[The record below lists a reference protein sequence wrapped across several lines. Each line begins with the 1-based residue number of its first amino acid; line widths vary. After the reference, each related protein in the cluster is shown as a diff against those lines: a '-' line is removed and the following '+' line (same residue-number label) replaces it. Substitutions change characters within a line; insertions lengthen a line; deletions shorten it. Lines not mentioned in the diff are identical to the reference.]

1 MARKSF
7 TLQKITPNYGSYT
20 QYPSGSAAASVGLA
34 VRADDDTKLK
44 ADGILVAPILDTP
57 VSSGGLLSFVSFFD
71 VSVVDYG
78 ENHLSWDAPLVDLTT
93 VVSPYTVVPTVLVLV
108 YSESGEP
115 ETISD
120 GQTLM
125 FDNRTREYTHYVTP
139 GKWAYYTLFVK
150 FESRDGDLYY
160 EPAATISVLSPKN
173 YGSAKDLFKK
183 IPEHYRLLDSD
194 LDEGSGG
201 PLERYLSIFGFEIDR
216 VRTTIDYVISCKD
229 PQVADSEV
237 LDYLAQDL
245 GVDLQSRELGASRLR
260 SLLDIIGYLRRS
272 EGTAT
277 SIELALQAITGSDIE
292 FDYATNTIKVYAQRV
307 NLLKDPNLKRVLSSL
322 FDAGSPSSTVFSL
335 QIDSGVPGTASFTT
349 TYSGGTPSA
358 TGGTVIGNEL
368 WSYDPDLSSG
378 GSVNVLQTT
387 SGYIRAKG
395 GDTLYF
401 SVQSGLGSLAQESVT
416 KVELYS
422 GAPYGG
428 ASATLV
434 ASQATSTTLGGIK
447 YWGLTVPD
455 SVTAYTNMY
464 LSIFQLS
471 TVDAPQHFSRMLL
484 ERQVG
489 GLFFDGDTTFGGW
502 LVDGNTISDYRWYN
516 PAAPNGASPGL
527 PIENFSVYNSNYQ
540 KTRAVVTRLIPQLLP
555 VTELTTGTSPVYSNG
570 AVPSPRWSVT
580 YNHIPGV

>member
-34 VRADDDTKLK
+34 VRSDDDTKLK
-44 ADGILVAPILDTP
+44 ADGVLVAPILNTP
-57 VSSGGLLSFVSFFD
+57 VSSGGLFSYVAFFD

-78 ENHLSWDAPLVDLTT
+78 ENYLTWDAPLVDLSTT
-93 VVSPYTVVPTVLVLV
+93 TYSTDVVPTALVLA
-108 YSESGEP
+108 YSDIGEP

-120 GQTLM
+120 GQTLV
-125 FDNRTREYTHYVTP
+125 FDNSTREYTHYVTP

-173 YGSAKDLFKK
+173 YGSSDELFKK
-183 IPEHYRLLDSD
+183 IPEHYRLLDFE
-194 LDEGSGG
+194 LGEGKDG
-201 PLERYLSIFGFEIDR
+201 PLKRYLSIFGFEVDR
-216 VRTTIDYVISCKD
+216 VRTTIDYIIACKD

-277 SIELALQAITGSDIE
+277 AIELALQALTGSDIVIDE
-292 FDYATNTIKVYAQRV
+292 ASKTIKVYAQRV
-307 NLLKDPNLKRVLSSL
+307 NLVKDPNLTRVLSSL
-322 FDAGSPSSTVFSL
+322 FDAGAPSSTLFSL
-335 QIDSGVPGTASFTT
+335 QLDAGTASTATFTT
-349 TYSGGTPSA
+349 SYSGGTPSS
-358 TGGTVIGNEL
+358 TGGTLVGDEL

-378 GSVNVLQTT
+378 GSLNVLQTM
-387 SGYIRAKG
+387 SGYIPVIG

-401 SVQSGLGSLAQESVT
+401 SVQSGLESPAQNSIT

-422 GAPYGG
+422 GGPYGG
-428 ASATLV
+428 ASATLI
-434 ASQATSTTLGGIK
+434 ASQSTPTTVGGIK

-455 SVTAYTNMY
+455 TVTSYTNVY
-464 LSIFQLS
+464 LAVFQ
-471 TVDAPQHFSRMLL
+471 TAVVDAPQHFNRMLL
-484 ERQVG
+484 ERAVG
-489 GLFFDGDTTFGGW
+489 GVYFDGNTTLGGW

-540 KTRAVVTRLIPQLLP
+540 KTRAVVTRLMPQLLP
-555 VTELTTGTSPVYSNG
+555 VTELTNGTSTVYSNG
-570 AVPSPRWSVT
+570 SIPSPRWAIT